1 MTARLLCFGQLAD
14 LTGPGPHQL
23 DLPDQASVQHVIDAA
38 FSRWPALAPWDSSLL
53 VAVNLQFASRTDPIP
68 PDAEVA
74 LMPPVQ
80 GG

>member
-14 LTGPGPHQL
+14 LTGHGPHQL
-23 DLPDQASVQHVIDAA
+23 DLPDQASVQQLIDVA
-38 FSRWPALAPWDSSLL
+38 FSRWPALAPWNNSLL

-74 LMPPVQ
+74 LMPPVH